1 MQQNFLNA
9 DLNETF
15 DDFEPDV
22 EAVTVEGMQS
32 IIDAIEGGVVP
43 VAAPHPLTEMIVDGN
58 GKKVDVNAEET
69 KPAQQQQQPT
79 QAPAPDT
86 KPQEPN
92 LEQPKEPNLEKPQQ
106 QAGQADNSELPA
118 EGNTAATQQV
128 AEDHKAADQ
137 LNNPDAAPEP
147 EIGSFEKHYPKIAE
161 RLKAKFKENPEAL
174 EKILAFLNKDSIV
187 KKIAEN
193 VKEGPLTE
201 QPAHIDTTTI
211 PKLVEF
217 YNNNSKDK
225 IDLNAPA
232 EQANNAEE
240 GNPEETSSNEEA
252 LPIDLKVQIT
262 MPKGFNKAPSDLG
275 GRCTSTRFGYPMIN
289 FGSETVKEML
299 KQASDLDFLKT
310 LVKEFVKETKNTPIA
325 NALGVRTMFGQW
337 KKIVKRI
344 RECGRAKCIPVVHKP
359 VKIKGSENIQTLFNG
374 VNGNDITNVMV
385 NPINTKSSQI
395 NESVDNMAA
404 DALTEGLIQKIKDG
418 VKSIK
423 DFAKNGQTGDNSYMD
438 EPGIEIP
445 IPFLAQFYE
454 IKKPSSPEGMEKYTR
469 YMSNED
475 LEEIKADVGEA
486 TVNAAKSS
494 NIPFKVALV
503 NAYANKHQ
511 GQLPYYILTQR
522 SQPRERLKVTPKPLL
537 RDQYLVKSVDGIN
550 RAVGYFIDKDTR
562 EKIFELG

>member
-22 EAVTVEGMQS
+22 EAVTVDGMQA

-43 VAAPHPLTEMIVDGN
+43 VATPHPLTEMIVDGN
-58 GKKVDVNAEET
+58 GKKVDVNAGEQDT
-69 KPAQQQQQPT
+69 KPAQQQQQQT
-79 QAPAPDT
+79 QEPAPEQNT
-86 KPQEPN
+86 QESAKKN
-92 LEQPKEPNLEKPQQ
+92 PQQ
-106 QAGQADNSELPA
+106 QAGQTVQSESPA
-118 EGNTAATQQV
+118 ESNAAATQQV
-128 AEDHKAADQ
+128 ADDHKAADQ
-137 LNNPDAAPEP
+137 LNNPDADPKP
-147 EIGSFEKHYPKIAE
+147 EISSFEKHYPKIAE
-161 RLKAKFKENPEAL
+161 RLKAKLKENPDAL

-232 EQANNAEE
+232 DQANNTEE
-240 GNPEETSSNEEA
+240 GNQEDTSNTEEA
-252 LPIDLKVQIT
+252 LPIDLKVQIS
-262 MPKGFNKAPSDLG
+262 MPKGFNKAPSNLG

-289 FGSETVKEML
+289 FGSDTVKEML

-359 VKIKGSENIQTLFNG
+359 VKIKGSENIQTLFDG

-418 VKSIK
+418 VNSIK
-423 DFAKNGQTGDNSYMD
+423 GFAKNGQTGDNSYMD

-475 LEEIKADVGEA
+475 LEAIKADIGEA
-486 TVNAAKSS
+486 TVNAAKAS

-537 RDQYLVKSVDGIN
+537 HNQYLVKSVDGIN

>member
-58 GKKVDVNAEET
+58 GKKVDVNADDQDT
-69 KPAQQQQQPT
+69 KPAQQQQPQQQQT
-79 QAPAPDT
+79 QEPAPAQ
-86 KPQEPN
+86 KQQEQAS
-92 LEQPKEPNLEKPQQ
+92 ETTQQ
-106 QAGQADNSELPA
+106 QAGQAGNSGQPS
-118 EGNTAATQQV
+118 EGNNDATQQV

-161 RLKAKFKENPEAL
+161 RLKAKLKENPEAL

-232 EQANNAEE
+232 EQANNADE
-240 GNPEETSSNEEA
+240 GNPEETSSTEEA
-252 LPIDLKVQIT
+252 LPIDLKVQIS
-262 MPKGFNKAPSDLG
+262 MPKGFNKTPSNLG

-325 NALGVRTMFGQW
+325 NALGIRTMFGQW

-359 VKIKGSENIQTLFNG
+359 VKIKGSENIQTLFDG

-404 DALTEGLIQKIKDG
+404 NALTEGLLKKIKDF
-418 VKSIK
+418 V
-423 DFAKNGQTGDNSYMD
+423 KNGQTGDNSYMD

-475 LEEIKADVGEA
+475 LEAIKADVGEA

>member
-58 GKKVDVNAEET
+58 GKKVDVNAEEET
-69 KPAQQQQQPT
+69 KPAQQQQPQQQQQQQQQQQT
-79 QAPAPDT
+79 QETA
-86 KPQEPN
+86 QETT
-92 LEQPKEPNLEKPQQ
+92 QQ
-106 QAGQADNSELPA
+106 QAGQAGNSEQQA
-118 EGNTAATQQV
+118 DGNNDATQQV
-128 AEDHKAADQ
+128 AADHKAADK
-137 LNNPDAAPEP
+137 LNDPDAAPET
-147 EIGSFEKHYPKIAE
+147 EIGSFEKRYPKIAE
-161 RLKAKFKENPEAL
+161 RLKAKLKENPEAL
-174 EKILAFLNKDSIV
+174 GKILAFLNKDSIV

-225 IDLNAPA
+225 VDLNAPA

-240 GNPEETSSNEEA
+240 GNPEETSSTEEA
-252 LPIDLKVQIT
+252 LPIDLKVQIS
-262 MPKGFNKAPSDLG
+262 MPKGFNKTPSDLG

-325 NALGVRTMFGQW
+325 NALGIRTMFGQW

-359 VKIKGSENIQTLFNG
+359 VKIKGSDNIQTLFDG

-404 DALTEGLIQKIKDG
+404 DALTEGLLQKIKDG

-475 LEEIKADVGEA
+475 IEAIKADVGEA

>member
-9 DLNETF
+9 DLNESF

-22 EAVTVEGMQS
+22 EAVTVDGMQA

-43 VAAPHPLTEMIVDGN
+43 VAEPHPLTEMIVDGN
-58 GKKVDVNAEET
+58 GNKVDVNADDQDK
-69 KPAQQQQQPT
+69 KPAEQQQQQT
-79 QAPAPDT
+79 QETAT
-86 KPQEPN
+86 EQKPQEQAP
-92 LEQPKEPNLEKPQQ
+92 EQQQQ
-106 QAGQADNSELPA
+106 QAAQTGNTEQPA

-128 AEDHKAADQ
+128 ADDHKEADK
-137 LNNPDAAPEP
+137 LDNPDAEPEP
-147 EIGSFEKHYPKIAE
+147 KIGLFEKHYPKIAE
-161 RLKAKFKENPEAL
+161 RLKAKLKENLEAL

-193 VKEGPLTE
+193 VKAGPLTE

-232 EQANNAEE
+232 DQANNAEE
-240 GNPEETSSNEEA
+240 GNQEETGSTEEA

-359 VKIKGSENIQTLFNG
+359 VKIKGSENIQTLFDG

-404 DALTEGLIQKIKDG
+404 DALTEGLFQKIKDG

-445 IPFLAQFYE
+445 IPFLVQFYE
-454 IKKPSSPEGMEKYTR
+454 IKKPSSREGMEKYTR

-475 LEEIKADVGEA
+475 LEAIKADVGEA

>member
-43 VAAPHPLTEMIVDGN
+43 VAAQHPLTEMIVDGN
-58 GKKVDVNAEET
+58 GKKVDVNADDHDT
-69 KPAQQQQQPT
+69 KPAQQQQQQTQESAPEQKQQE
-79 QAPAPDT
+79 QAP
-86 KPQEPN
+86 
-92 LEQPKEPNLEKPQQ
+92 EKPQQ
-106 QAGQADNSELPA
+106 QAEQTGNPEPPAD
-118 EGNTAATQQV
+118 GNTNATQEV
-128 AEDHKAADQ
+128 KEDHKAADQ
-137 LNNPDAAPEP
+137 LNNPDSEP
-147 EIGSFEKHYPKIAE
+147 EIGLFEKHYPKIAE
-161 RLKAKFKENPEAL
+161 RLKAKLKENPEAL
-174 EKILAFLNKDSIV
+174 EKILSFLNKDSIV

-225 IDLNAPA
+225 IDMNAPA

-240 GNPEETSSNEEA
+240 GNQEETSSTEEA
-252 LPIDLKVQIT
+252 LPIDLKVQIS
-262 MPKGFNKAPSDLG
+262 MPKGFNKAPSNLG

-325 NALGVRTMFGQW
+325 NALGIRTMFGQW

-359 VKIKGSENIQTLFNG
+359 VKIKGSDNIQTLFDG
-374 VNGNDITNVMV
+374 VNGNDITKVMV

-404 DALTEGLIQKIKDG
+404 DALTEGLMQKIKAG

-537 RDQYLVKSVDGIN
+537 HDQYLVKSVDGIN

>member
-22 EAVTVEGMQS
+22 EAVTVDGMQA

-43 VAAPHPLTEMIVDGN
+43 VAEPHPLTEAIVDGD
-58 GKKVDVNAEET
+58 GKKIDVNADDQEP
-69 KPAQQQQQPT
+69 KPVQQQQT
-79 QAPAPDT
+79 QESVLAQNTQESAP
-86 KPQEPN
+86 
-92 LEQPKEPNLEKPQQ
+92 EKPQP
-106 QAGQADNSELPA
+106 QAEQNGKPEPPAD
-118 EGNTAATQQV
+118 GNTDAAQQV
-128 AEDHKAADQ
+128 AKEHQDADQ
-137 LNNPDAAPEP
+137 LTNPDAKPEP

-161 RLKAKFKENPEAL
+161 RLKAKLKENPEAL
-174 EKILAFLNKDSIV
+174 EKILAFLNKDSSI
-187 KKIAEN
+187 KKIAET
-193 VKEGPLTE
+193 VKEGPFTE

-217 YNNNSKDK
+217 YNSNTKDK

-232 EQANNAEE
+232 EQANDAEE
-240 GNPEETSSNEEA
+240 GKPEETSGTEEA
-252 LPIDLKVQIT
+252 LPIDLKVQIS
-262 MPKGFNKAPSDLG
+262 MPKGFNKSPSDLG

-359 VKIKGSENIQTLFNG
+359 VKIKGSENIQTLFDG

-418 VKSIK
+418 VQSIK

>member
-9 DLNETF
+9 DLNESF

-43 VAAPHPLTEMIVDGN
+43 VAEPHPLTEMIVDGN

-69 KPAQQQQQPT
+69 KPAEQQQQQT
-79 QAPAPDT
+79 QAPATDQ
-86 KPQEPN
+86 KPQEQAS
-92 LEQPKEPNLEKPQQ
+92 EQQQQ
-106 QAGQADNSELPA
+106 QAAQTGNIKQPA

-128 AEDHKAADQ
+128 EDEHKEADK
-137 LNNPDAAPEP
+137 LDNPDAGPEP

-161 RLKAKFKENPEAL
+161 RLKAKLKENPEAL
-174 EKILAFLNKDSIV
+174 EKILAFLNKDSSV

-193 VKEGPLTE
+193 VKAGPLTE

-232 EQANNAEE
+232 DQANNAEE
-240 GNPEETSSNEEA
+240 GNQEETGSTEEA
-252 LPIDLKVQIT
+252 LPIDLKVQIS

-359 VKIKGSENIQTLFNG
+359 VKIKGSENIQTLFDG

-475 LEEIKADVGEA
+475 LEAIKADVGEA

>member
-69 KPAQQQQQPT
+69 EPAQQQQT
-79 QAPAPDT
+79 QETAPEP
-86 KPQEPN
+86 KPQEPAS
-92 LEQPKEPNLEKPQQ
+92 EQQQQ
-106 QAGQADNSELPA
+106 QAGQAGNSGQPAEGEPPA

-128 AEDHKAADQ
+128 ADEHKDADK
-137 LNNPDAAPEP
+137 LNDPDASPEP

-161 RLKAKFKENPEAL
+161 RLKAKLKENPEAL
-174 EKILAFLNKDSIV
+174 EKIFAFLNKDSIV

-240 GNPEETSSNEEA
+240 GNPGETSSNEEA
-252 LPIDLKVQIT
+252 LPIDLNVQIT

-359 VKIKGSENIQTLFNG
+359 VKIKGSENIQTLFDG

-404 DALTEGLIQKIKDG
+404 NALTEGLLKKIKDF
-418 VKSIK
+418 V
-423 DFAKNGQTGDNSYMD
+423 KNGQTGDNSYMD

-537 RDQYLVKSVDGIN
+537 HNQYLVKSVDGIN

>member
-9 DLNETF
+9 DLNESF

-58 GKKVDVNAEET
+58 GNKIDVNAEEKDT
-69 KPAQQQQQPT
+69 KPAEPQQQQQQQQQQT
-79 QAPAPDT
+79 QETAPEQ
-86 KPQEPN
+86 KQQEQAS
-92 LEQPKEPNLEKPQQ
+92 EQQQQ
-106 QAGQADNSELPA
+106 QAGQTGNSGQPS
-118 EGNTAATQQV
+118 EGNTDATQQV
-128 AEDHKAADQ
+128 AADHTEADK
-137 LNNPDAAPEP
+137 LNDPDAAPEP
-147 EIGSFEKHYPKIAE
+147 EIGSFEKRYPKIAE
-161 RLKAKFKENPEAL
+161 RLKAKLKENPEAL
-174 EKILAFLNKDSIV
+174 EKILAFLNKDSSV

-240 GNPEETSSNEEA
+240 GNQDETSGSEEA

-262 MPKGFNKAPSDLG
+262 MPKGFNKTPSDLG

-325 NALGVRTMFGQW
+325 NALGIRTMFGQW

-359 VKIKGSENIQTLFNG
+359 VKIKGSENIQTLFDG

-404 DALTEGLIQKIKDG
+404 DALTEGLLQKIKDG
-418 VKSIK
+418 VKSVK
-423 DFAKNGQTGDNSYMD
+423 DFARNGQTGDNSYMD

-537 RDQYLVKSVDGIN
+537 HNQYLVKSVDGIN

>member
-58 GKKVDVNAEET
+58 GNKVDVNAEEKDT
-69 KPAQQQQQPT
+69 KPAQQQQQQQQQT
-79 QAPAPDT
+79 QAPAPEQ
-86 KPQEPN
+86 KQQEQAS
-92 LEQPKEPNLEKPQQ
+92 EQQQQ
-106 QAGQADNSELPA
+106 QAEQSNKSGQPA
-118 EGNTAATQQV
+118 EGNTDATQEV
-128 AEDHKAADQ
+128 KEEHKEADQ
-137 LNNPDAAPEP
+137 LNDPDAATEP

-161 RLKAKFKENPEAL
+161 RLKAKLKENPEAL
-174 EKILAFLNKDSIV
+174 GKILAFLNKDSIV

-240 GNPEETSSNEEA
+240 GNPEETSSTEEA
-252 LPIDLKVQIT
+252 LPIDLKVQIS
-262 MPKGFNKAPSDLG
+262 MPKGFNKTPSDLG

-325 NALGVRTMFGQW
+325 NALGIRTMFGQW

-359 VKIKGSENIQTLFNG
+359 VKIKGSDNIQTLFDG
-374 VNGNDITNVMV
+374 VNGNDITKVMV

-404 DALTEGLIQKIKDG
+404 DALTEGLMQKIKAG

-475 LEEIKADVGEA
+475 LEEIKADVGDA

-494 NIPFKVALV
+494 NIPFKVAMV

-537 RDQYLVKSVDGIN
+537 HDQYLVKSVDGIN

>member
-9 DLNETF
+9 DLNESF

-43 VAAPHPLTEMIVDGN
+43 VAEPHPLTETIVN
-58 GKKVDVNAEET
+58 GYGQKVDVNADDT
-69 KPAQQQQQPT
+69 KPAEQQQQQT
-79 QAPAPDT
+79 QAPATDQ
-86 KPQEPN
+86 KPQEQAS
-92 LEQPKEPNLEKPQQ
+92 EQQQQ
-106 QAGQADNSELPA
+106 QAAQTGNIKQPA
-118 EGNTAATQQV
+118 EGNTAATQEV
-128 AEDHKAADQ
+128 ADEHKEADQ
-137 LNNPDAAPEP
+137 LNNPDAETEHEP

-161 RLKAKFKENPEAL
+161 RLKAKLKENPEAL
-174 EKILAFLNKDSIV
+174 EKILAFLNKDSSV

-193 VKEGPLTE
+193 VKAGPLTE

-232 EQANNAEE
+232 DQANNAEE
-240 GNPEETSSNEEA
+240 GKQEETGSTEEA
-252 LPIDLKVQIT
+252 LPIDLKVQIS

-359 VKIKGSENIQTLFNG
+359 VKIKGSENIQTLFDG

-475 LEEIKADVGEA
+475 LEAIKADVGEA

>member
-58 GKKVDVNAEET
+58 GKKVDVNADDQDT
-69 KPAQQQQQPT
+69 KPAQQQQPQQQQT
-79 QAPAPDT
+79 QEPAPAQ
-86 KPQEPN
+86 KQQEQAS
-92 LEQPKEPNLEKPQQ
+92 ETTQQ
-106 QAGQADNSELPA
+106 QAGQAGNSEQPS
-118 EGNTAATQQV
+118 EGNTDATQEV
-128 AEDHKAADQ
+128 KEEHKEADQ

-161 RLKAKFKENPEAL
+161 RLKAKLKENPEAL

-232 EQANNAEE
+232 EQANNADE
-240 GNPEETSSNEEA
+240 GNPEETSSTEEA
-252 LPIDLKVQIT
+252 LPIDLKVQIS
-262 MPKGFNKAPSDLG
+262 MPKGFNKTPSNLG

-325 NALGVRTMFGQW
+325 NALGIRTMFGQW

-359 VKIKGSENIQTLFNG
+359 VKIKGSENIQTLFDG

-404 DALTEGLIQKIKDG
+404 NALTEGLLKKIKDF
-418 VKSIK
+418 V
-423 DFAKNGQTGDNSYMD
+423 KNGQTGDNSYMD

-454 IKKPSSPEGMEKYTR
+454 IKKPSSSEGMEKYTR

-475 LEEIKADVGEA
+475 LEAIKADVGEA

-522 SQPRERLKVTPKPLL
+522 SQPKERLKVTPKPLL
-537 RDQYLVKSVDGIN
+537 HDQYLVKSVDGIN

>member
-9 DLNETF
+9 DLNESF

-43 VAAPHPLTEMIVDGN
+43 VAEPHPLTETIVN
-58 GKKVDVNAEET
+58 GYGQKVDVNADDT
-69 KPAQQQQQPT
+69 KPAEQQQQQT
-79 QAPAPDT
+79 QAPATDQ
-86 KPQEPN
+86 KPQEQAS
-92 LEQPKEPNLEKPQQ
+92 EQQQQ
-106 QAGQADNSELPA
+106 QAAQTGNIKQPA
-118 EGNTAATQQV
+118 EGNTAATQEV
-128 AEDHKAADQ
+128 ADEHKEADQ
-137 LNNPDAAPEP
+137 LNNPDAETEHEP

-161 RLKAKFKENPEAL
+161 RLKAKLKENPEAL
-174 EKILAFLNKDSIV
+174 EKILAFLNKDSSV

-193 VKEGPLTE
+193 VKAGPLTE

-232 EQANNAEE
+232 DQANNTEE
-240 GNPEETSSNEEA
+240 GNQEETGSTEEA
-252 LPIDLKVQIT
+252 LPIDLKVQIS

-359 VKIKGSENIQTLFNG
+359 VKIKGSENIQTLFDG

-475 LEEIKADVGEA
+475 LEAIKADVGEA

>member
-1 MQQNFLNA
+1 MQQKFLNA

-22 EAVTVEGMQS
+22 EAVTVDGMKA
-32 IIDAIEGGVVP
+32 IIDAVEGGVVP
-43 VAAPHPLTEMIVDGN
+43 VAAPHPLTESN
-58 GKKVDVNAEET
+58 ENENKENAETQET
-69 KPAQQQQQPT
+69 VPEQDTQESASENQQQQQAKQPVT
-79 QAPAPDT
+79 T
-86 KPQEPN
+86 
-92 LEQPKEPNLEKPQQ
+92 EQ
-106 QAGQADNSELPA
+106 SA
-118 EGNTAATQQV
+118 EGTPAAAQQV
-128 AEDHKAADQ
+128 AKEHQDAGKLKD
-137 LNNPDAAPEP
+137 PDSPEQ
-147 EIGSFEKHYPKIAE
+147 EIGPFEKHYPIIVE
-161 RLKAKFKENPEAL
+161 QLKAKLKENPEAL

-187 KKIAEN
+187 KTIAETI
-193 VKEGPLTE
+193 EAGPNTE
-201 QPAHIDTTTI
+201 QPGHINAITI
-211 PKLVEF
+211 PKLIEF
-217 YNNNSKDK
+217 YNNNNNSKGKDV
-225 IDLNAPA
+225 LNAPA
-232 EQANNAEE
+232 EQASST
-240 GNPEETSSNEEA
+240 EET
-252 LPIDLKVQIT
+252 LPIDLKVQIS

-359 VKIKGSENIQTLFNG
+359 VKIKGSDNIQTLFDG
-374 VNGNDITNVMV
+374 VNSNDITNVMA

-404 DALTEGLIQKIKDG
+404 DALTEGLVQKIKDG
-418 VKSIK
+418 VNSIK
-423 DFAKNGQTGDNSYMD
+423 GFVKNGQTGDNSYMD

-475 LEEIKADVGEA
+475 LEAIKADVGDA
-486 TVNAAKSS
+486 TVNAAKAS

-537 RDQYLVKSVDGIN
+537 HNQYLVKSVDGIN

>member
-58 GKKVDVNAEET
+58 GKKVDVNADDQDT
-69 KPAQQQQQPT
+69 KPAQQQQPQQQQT
-79 QAPAPDT
+79 QEPAPAQ
-86 KPQEPN
+86 KQQEQAS
-92 LEQPKEPNLEKPQQ
+92 ETTQQ
-106 QAGQADNSELPA
+106 QAGQAGNSGQPS
-118 EGNTAATQQV
+118 EGNTDATQEV
-128 AEDHKAADQ
+128 KEEHKEADQ

-161 RLKAKFKENPEAL
+161 RLKAKLKENPEAL

-232 EQANNAEE
+232 EQANNADE
-240 GNPEETSSNEEA
+240 GNPEETSSTEEA
-252 LPIDLKVQIT
+252 LPIDLKVQIS
-262 MPKGFNKAPSDLG
+262 MPKGFNKTPSNLG

-325 NALGVRTMFGQW
+325 NALGIRTMFGQW

-359 VKIKGSENIQTLFNG
+359 VKIKGSENIQTLFDG

-404 DALTEGLIQKIKDG
+404 NALTEGLLKKIKDF
-418 VKSIK
+418 V
-423 DFAKNGQTGDNSYMD
+423 KNGQTGDNSYMD

-475 LEEIKADVGEA
+475 LEAIKADVGDA

>member
-58 GKKVDVNAEET
+58 GNKIDVNADDQET
-69 KPAQQQQQPT
+69 KKKQQLT
-79 QAPAPDT
+79 QESAPGQ

-92 LEQPKEPNLEKPQQ
+92 LEPPKEPTLEKSQQ
-106 QAGQADNSELPA
+106 QAGQAGNSESAA
-118 EGNTAATQQV
+118 EGNPAATQQV
-128 AEDHKAADQ
+128 AADHKDAEQ
-137 LNNPDAAPEP
+137 LNNPDADSEP

-161 RLKAKFKENPEAL
+161 RLKAKLKENPEAL
-174 EKILAFLNKDSIV
+174 KKILAFLNKDSIV

-201 QPAHIDTTTI
+201 QQAHIDMTTI

-232 EQANNAEE
+232 EPANNADE
-240 GNPEETSSNEEA
+240 GNPEETSSTEEA
-252 LPIDLKVQIT
+252 LPIDLKVQIS
-262 MPKGFNKAPSDLG
+262 MPKGFNKTPSDLG

-325 NALGVRTMFGQW
+325 NALGIRTMFGQW

-359 VKIKGSENIQTLFNG
+359 VKIKGSDNIQTLFDG
-374 VNGNDITNVMV
+374 VNGNDITKVMV

-404 DALTEGLIQKIKDG
+404 NALTEGLLQK
-418 VKSIK
+418 VK
-423 DFAKNGQTGDNSYMD
+423 DFVKNGQTGDNSYMD

-475 LEEIKADVGEA
+475 LEAIKADVGEA

-522 SQPRERLKVTPKPLL
+522 SQPKERLKVTPKPLL
-537 RDQYLVKSVDGIN
+537 HNQYLVKSVDGIN

>member
-43 VAAPHPLTEMIVDGN
+43 VATPRPLTEMIVDGN
-58 GKKVDVNAEET
+58 GKKVDVNADEQDPEP
-69 KPAQQQQQPT
+69 KPQEPAPEQQQQQS
-79 QAPAPDT
+79 
-86 KPQEPN
+86 
-92 LEQPKEPNLEKPQQ
+92 EQPSKSEPP
-106 QAGQADNSELPA
+106 AD
-118 EGNTAATQQV
+118 GNTAATQQV
-128 AEDHKAADQ
+128 AADHKDADQ
-137 LNNPDAAPEP
+137 LKNPDAEPEP

-161 RLKAKFKENPEAL
+161 RLKAKLKENPDAL

-240 GNPEETSSNEEA
+240 GNPEETGSTEEA

-359 VKIKGSENIQTLFNG
+359 VKIKGSENIQTLFDG

>member
-43 VAAPHPLTEMIVDGN
+43 VATPRPLTEMIVDGN
-58 GKKVDVNAEET
+58 GKKVDVNADEQDPEP
-69 KPAQQQQQPT
+69 KPQEPAPEQQQQQS
-79 QAPAPDT
+79 
-86 KPQEPN
+86 
-92 LEQPKEPNLEKPQQ
+92 EQPSKSEPP
-106 QAGQADNSELPA
+106 AD
-118 EGNTAATQQV
+118 GNTAATQQV
-128 AEDHKAADQ
+128 AADHKDADQ
-137 LNNPDAAPEP
+137 LKNPDAEPEP

-161 RLKAKFKENPEAL
+161 RLKAKLKENPEAL
-174 EKILAFLNKDSIV
+174 EKILAFLNKDSSV

-193 VKEGPLTE
+193 VKAGPLTE

-240 GNPEETSSNEEA
+240 GNPEETGSTEEA

-359 VKIKGSENIQTLFNG
+359 VKIKGSENIQTLFDG

>member
-9 DLNETF
+9 DLNESF

-58 GKKVDVNAEET
+58 GNKVDVNADET
-69 KPAQQQQQPT
+69 KPAQQQQT
-79 QAPAPDT
+79 QETAPEQ
-86 KPQEPN
+86 KPQEPT
-92 LEQPKEPNLEKPQQ
+92 LEKPQQ
-106 QAGQADNSELPA
+106 QAEQT
-118 EGNTAATQQV
+118 GNTEPPADSNSAAAQEV
-128 AEDHKAADQ
+128 ADDHKEADQ
-137 LNNPDAAPEP
+137 LNNPDAETEP

-161 RLKAKFKENPEAL
+161 RLKAKLKENPEAL
-174 EKILAFLNKDSIV
+174 EKILAFLNKDSSV

-193 VKEGPLTE
+193 VKAGPLTE

-232 EQANNAEE
+232 EQANNAED
-240 GNPEETSSNEEA
+240 GNQEETGSTEEA

-359 VKIKGSENIQTLFNG
+359 VKIKGSENIQTLFDG

-454 IKKPSSPEGMEKYTR
+454 IKKPSSPEGIEKYTR

-475 LEEIKADVGEA
+475 LEAIKADVGDA